1 MTNNPWISHTPGDPM
16 PVDGECVVEIEIGR
30 GKYKITDK
38 RKAGAVNWAD
48 NTSVVAYRIHKPE
61 QQKEKEVTYK
71 KGDTVTFQKVLTA
84 SEAELLNHDSSLA
97 LLCKDISHR
106 EPAPEPIVGY
116 VDYDPHEPN
125 GLKYV
130 AALETDRMLHG
141 QTRIRITYSPATKE
155 VKAEIVE

>member
-1 MTNNPWISHTPGDPM
+1 MTNNPWIKHTPGDPM
-16 PVDGECVVEIEIGR
+16 PVDGETVVEIEIGR
-30 GKYKITDK
+30 GKYTVTDT
-38 RKAGAVNWAD
+38 RKANAVNWAA
-48 NTSVVAYRIHKPE
+48 NTSVVAYRIHK
-61 QQKEKEVTYK
+61 KERQMKYK
-71 KGDTVTFQKVLTA
+71 AGDRLRVEIELDASTA
-84 SEAELLNHDSSLA
+84 GIMNHEPLKT
-97 LLCKDISHR
+97 LYGCPVISH

-116 VDYDPHEPN
+116 VDYDPYEPN